1 MNIELE
7 DLDALSIGAAI
18 LGTGGGGDPYIGRL
32 ALQNLIERTGP
43 PSVIELDDLADDAF
57 VITVGMSGSPSVML
71 EKLVDHSF
79 GDAALR
85 RFERLVGRRADAVMP
100 VEIGGLNSLI
110 PLMTSC
116 LTRLPVIN
124 GDGMGRAFPTL
135 DRTSFGIAGISAFP
149 VVTVNERAEV
159 AIVEASSH
167 ERGERIAR
175 SALVAMGASGSCAF
189 YPMTGREAKQTAVKG
204 TLSLALALGRAV
216 EASRAAKA
224 DPFDAIL
231 GVAAAASPPIEGR
244 LLFQGKISDI
254 SRQTVGG
261 YNIGSGILSP
271 VDGGEEA
278 SFSFQN
284 EFTHIRQGERLLAVV
299 PDLISF
305 LDSETAQ
312 PITCETI
319 RYGQRVTVMGFSAA
333 PHFRTP
339 DGLAATGPAS
349 FGLADDYVP
358 IEALNPLAP
367 GNAALPA

>member
-1 MNIELE
+1 MKIELE
-7 DLDALSIGAAI
+7 DLEPLSLGAAI

-32 ALQNLIERTGP
+32 ALKHLIERTAP
-43 PSVIELDDLADDAF
+43 PTVIDVDALDDDAF

-85 RFERLVGRRADAVMP
+85 RFERLVGRRADAIMP

-116 LTRLPVIN
+116 LTRLPVID

-149 VVTVNERAEV
+149 VVTINERAEV

-189 YPMTGREAKQTAVKG
+189 YPMTGREAKQTVVRG
-204 TLSLALALGRAV
+204 TLAFALALGRAV
-216 EASRAAKA
+216 EAARAAKA
-224 DPFDAIL
+224 DPFRAIL
-231 GVAAAASPPIEGR
+231 DVAAAANPSIAGR
-244 LLFQGKISDI
+244 ILFSGKVSDI
-254 SRQTVGG
+254 SRDTIGG
-261 YNIGSGILSP
+261 YNIGSGILTP
-271 VDGGEEA
+271 AGGGGEA

-284 EFTHIRQGERLLAVV
+284 EFTQIRTDDGLLAVV

-319 RYGQRVTVMGFSAA
+319 RYGQRVTVLGLAAA

-339 DGLAATGPAS
+339 AGLAVTGPAS
-349 FGLADDYVP
+349 FGLSDTYVP
-358 IEALNPLAP
+358 VELLNPAV
-367 GNAALPA
+367 AA

>member
-1 MNIELE
+1 MIIELD
-7 DLDALSIGAAI
+7 DLEALSLGAAI

-32 ALQNLIERTGP
+32 ALKNLIERTSCP
-43 PSVIELDDLADDAF
+43 TVIEVDDLDDDAF

-85 RFERLVGRRADAVMP
+85 RFERLVGRRADAIMP

-116 LTRLPVIN
+116 LTNLPVIN

-175 SALVAMGASGSCAF
+175 SALVAMGASGTCAF
-189 YPMTGREAKQTAVKG
+189 YPMTGLEAKQTAVKG

-216 EASRAAKA
+216 ASARATKIN
-224 DPFDAIL
+224 PFHAIL
-231 GVAAAASPPIEGR
+231 DVAAAASPSIEGR
-244 LLFQGKISDI
+244 ILFSGKVNDI
-254 SRQTVGG
+254 GRDTIGG
-261 YNIGSGILSP
+261 YNIGSGVLSS
-271 VDGGEEA
+271 DNSSEEA
-278 SFSFQN
+278 HFSFQN
-284 EFTHIRQGERLLAVV
+284 EFTNIRCGDKVLAVV
-299 PDLISF
+299 PDLIAF

-319 RYGQRVTVMGFSAA
+319 RYGQRVTVIGLSAA

-339 DGLAATGPAS
+339 EGLAATGPQS
-349 FGLADDYVP
+349 FGLADTYVP
-358 IEALNPLAP
+358 LEQLNPRITIEGVAV
-367 GNAALPA
+367 A

>member
-1 MNIELE
+1 MKIEIE
-7 DLDALSIGAAI
+7 DLGPLSLGAAI

-32 ALQNLIERTGP
+32 ALQHLIERTVP
-43 PSVIELDDLADDAF
+43 PTVMALDDLDDDAF
-57 VITVGMSGSPSVML
+57 VITVGMTGSPSVML

-85 RFERLVGRRADAVMP
+85 RFERLVGRRADAIMP
-100 VEIGGLNSLI
+100 VEIGGINSLI

-116 LTRLPVIN
+116 LTRLPVID

-189 YPMTGREAKQTAVKG
+189 YPMTGREAKQTAVAG

-216 EASRAAKA
+216 EGARAAKA
-224 DPFDAIL
+224 DPFQAIL
-231 GVAAAASPPIEGR
+231 AVAASASPRIEGR
-244 LLFQGKISDI
+244 ILFSGKISDI
-254 SRQTVGG
+254 SRETIGG
-261 YNIGSGILSP
+261 YNIGSGILTAI
-271 VDGGEEA
+271 DGKESA
-278 SFSFQN
+278 TFSFQN
-284 EFTHIRQGERLLAVV
+284 EFTNLRCGDRLLAVV

-305 LDSETAQ
+305 LDSETAH

-339 DGLAATGPAS
+339 DGLATTGPAS
-349 FGLADDYVP
+349 FGLPDAYVP
-358 IEALNPLAP
+358 IELLNPA
-367 GNAALPA
+367 GALPT